1 MKARLQ
7 EHYEQEVRPKLSP
20 EAPPRVVKVL
30 VNTGVSEDQHQDQAL
45 TSMGQQLAI
54 ITGQKPIVRRAK
66 KSIAEFKIRA
76 GDPIGLTVTLR
87 GRRMYQFLDKLI
99 NLVLP
104 QIKDFQGLQPT
115 GFDGHGNFTLGLKE
129 QIVFPELSY
138 DTIDKIRGL
147 EITLVTSAIND
158 QEGRKLLELLGIPFM
173 KPGGFKHGQEK

>member
-1 MKARLQ
+1 MK
-7 EHYEQEVRPKLSP
+7 EGKII
-20 EAPPRVVKVL
+20 PRVVKVL

-45 TSMGQQLAI
+45 TSMGKQLAI
-54 ITGQKPIVRRAK
+54 ITGQKPMVRRAK

-87 GRRMYQFLDKLI
+87 NRRMYQFLDKLI

-115 GFDGHGNFTLGLKE
+115 GFDGRGNFTLGLKE

-147 EITLVTSAIND
+147 EITLVTSATND
-158 QEGRKLLELLGIPFM
+158 QEGRRLLELLGIPFV
-173 KPGGFKHGQEK
+173 KPGGRHGQEK